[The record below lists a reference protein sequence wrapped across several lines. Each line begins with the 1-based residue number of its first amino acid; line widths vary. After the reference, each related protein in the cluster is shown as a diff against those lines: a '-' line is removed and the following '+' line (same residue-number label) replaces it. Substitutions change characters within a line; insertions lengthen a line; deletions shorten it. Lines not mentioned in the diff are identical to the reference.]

1 MAKNMT
7 VLETLRQERGRAV
20 PGGSLKHHS
29 DPLNKK
35 NRAKQQGLYTQ
46 RIEGKVAAC
55 GSLKHHS
62 DPLNKKNRVQHRGLY
77 NQRREGRAVPGGS
90 LTLITLA
97 VLESFFE
104 ITVLG

>member
-35 NRAKQQGLYTQ
+35 NRAKQQGVYTQ
-46 RIEGKVAAC
+46 TKGGKVSAG
-55 GSLKHHS
+55 GSLKH
-62 DPLNKKNRVQHRGLY
+62 L
-77 NQRREGRAVPGGS
+77 
-90 LTLITLA
+90 
-97 VLESFFE
+97 
-104 ITVLG
+104 

>member
-46 RIEGKVAAC
+46 RIEGKVAA
-55 GSLKHHS
+55 
-62 DPLNKKNRVQHRGLY
+62 
-77 NQRREGRAVPGGS
+77 GGS
-90 LTLITLA
+90 NTTLILLTKRTELNNKVCTLR
-97 VLESFFE
+97 E
-104 ITVLG
+104 